1 MNEMK
6 VQDLADFHGVSLS
19 AVHKWSEKTRQD
31 KTTQALAGAEP
42 AICELLADI
51 NKLAYIFDCQNL
63 HGVEQERWCLVNR
76 HPQTLFCTIFGA
88 YGHPEQFHTE
98 INMYSVDAEAK
109 LRVLKNY
116 LTKLVFDNK

>member
-1 MNEMK
+1 MNTKELSEFYGIT
-6 VQDLADFHGVSLS
+6 QHGVR
-19 AVHKWSEKTRQD
+19 KWSAKTRQD

-51 NKLAYIFDCQNL
+51 NKLSYIFDCQNL
-63 HGVEQERWCLVNR
+63 QGVDQMKWCCVQR
-76 HPQTLFCTIFGA
+76 QPTALFCTIHGVYGA
-88 YGHPEQFHTE
+88 PELFHAE
-98 INMYSVDAEAK
+98 INMYSADAEAK

>member
-1 MNEMK
+1 MNTKELSEFYGIT
-6 VQDLADFHGVSLS
+6 QHGVRR
-19 AVHKWSEKTRQD
+19 WSTKTRQD

-63 HGVEQERWCLVNR
+63 HGVAQERWCLVNR

-88 YGHPEQFHTE
+88 YGAPEQFHVE
-98 INMYSVDAEAK
+98 ISMYATDAESK